1 MHSRR
6 KPAHQSVSLRQPLKR
21 PASSLQR
28 EYTGEEDTPD
38 ASSTTPDL
46 ERNNSSGET
55 SNADHWFEKSNKHP
69 KLSHTSYRDD
79 DPPFEP
85 DISTPSAD
93 PQPYT
98 HMMPMPSALQST
110 GSSSEEYRGVID
122 DLTVQIKKLRK
133 KLKKYERLQDHRL
146 DEEKRVEVK
155 TYGLRTEKK
164 RELEALLS
172 KFTSSLDEDSARIVV
187 AASSSALVSGTSGAR
202 PSSSLTSYA
211 AHGSVPKLK
220 PSDSVSTAVF
230 PDSGYGS
237 LAQGGGKRSVSTSA
251 TDVARRPSQQVAVAQ
266 ARDQQIE
273 SYLQNMSA
281 GLGLLPRPA
290 LTMGD
295 KAKKQLIVMRL
306 EQILGGRE
314 AEAGVHHQS
323 LQQEEVSRSAAH
335 AERSAMEAL
344 GQRHEPEGVRE
355 ALIMPD
361 NEDQDMTMADYQ
373 LEPANRKSTIVERDF
388 ATNTE
393 TPRYEQRPTRPL
405 DLDPDRAQSAS
416 ENVQYLRHLG
426 FTLEN
431 RDMLTANSDS
441 QGWIYLNLMIGL
453 AQLHS
458 YNVTT
463 SFVREAIARYSK
475 KFELSRDGRKVRW
488 RSYGGRLHND
498 GSASM
503 MDTTTGGTAPEI
515 RRRSFAAIEPEPK
528 LAQHIYTPL
537 FPPKHESMSEEGSDS
552 VEELLTIPQT
562 GHSGDLMSALASAS
576 NPVTTHSNGA
586 PMIFYNQARFY
597 TDLSADLAMSALGQ
611 NRAAYTGNKCPLGE
625 RPTLRHRRESRQPSS
640 RALLYTTI
648 LEEEEPVSDE
658 VDVKLDFPQ
667 HSPRRVT
674 FIDDDDIS
682 FEASGLGGVYP
693 EDHFSLS
700 VRCQHNLN
708 ASTSVAAKT
717 SSFPNRLVP
726 FHPSPVKKPNYRNQI
741 LSTKRTNLPPSDLPE
756 PSFGFANDDSDS
768 GSDSDESEHS
778 ASHDVASTTDMPR
791 LVTTSAF
798 DPAHRFDRGYS
809 SSPSES
815 PERST
820 FVRSVSH
827 HAHADADEHEAY
839 SSASSSSRG
848 SYDSTTQE
856 NDHDV
861 HRHGSA
867 DARSAA
873 IDFLAHARAVNP
885 SAIAAMER
893 RYDADVADRL
903 AEEIPAGSS
912 AATAGGGSGWGSPVG
927 AGRANDAPDGE
938 GAESD
943 EEVECGSVSS

>member
-1 MHSRR
+1 
-6 KPAHQSVSLRQPLKR
+6 
-21 PASSLQR
+21 
-28 EYTGEEDTPD
+28 
-38 ASSTTPDL
+38 
-46 ERNNSSGET
+46 
-55 SNADHWFEKSNKHP
+55 
-69 KLSHTSYRDD
+69 
-79 DPPFEP
+79 
-85 DISTPSAD
+85 
-93 PQPYT
+93 
-98 HMMPMPSALQST
+98 MMPMPSALQST

-373 LEPANRKSTIVERDF
+373 LEPTNRKSTIVERDF

-488 RSYGGRLHND
+488 RSYGGRSYND

-648 LEEEEPVSDE
+648 PEEEEPVSDE
-658 VDVKLDFPQ
+658 VDVKLDFPR

-815 PERST
+815 PERTT

>member
-1 MHSRR
+1 MHPRR
-6 KPAHQSVSLRQPLKR
+6 KPAHQSVSLCQSKKR
-21 PASSLQR
+21 PVSSLQK
-28 EYTGEEDTPD
+28 EYTGEEDMLD
-38 ASSTTPDL
+38 ASTTTPDF
-46 ERNNSSGET
+46 ERNKSSDET

-69 KLSHTSYRDD
+69 KLIHTSYRDD

-85 DISTPSAD
+85 DMSTPSAD
-93 PQPYT
+93 PQPYA

-155 TYGLRTEKK
+155 TYGLRSEKK

-172 KFTSSLDEDSARIVV
+172 KFTSSLDESSPRIAV
-187 AASSSALVSGTSGAR
+187 AASSSALISGTSGAR

-211 AHGSVPKLK
+211 ANGSVPKLK

-230 PDSGYGS
+230 ADSGYGS
-237 LAQGGGKRSVSTSA
+237 LAHSGGKRSVSTSA

-273 SYLQNMSA
+273 SYLQDMSA

-344 GQRHEPEGVRE
+344 GQRHKPEGVRE

-361 NEDQDMTMADYQ
+361 TEDQDMTIADYQ
-373 LEPANRKSTIVERDF
+373 PDPTSKNGTIVERDF
-388 ATNTE
+388 ATNSE
-393 TPRYEQRPTRPL
+393 TSRFEQRPTRPL
-405 DLDPDRAQSAS
+405 DLDPDRAQNAS

-488 RSYGGRLHND
+488 RSYGARPYNE
-498 GSASM
+498 
-503 MDTTTGGTAPEI
+503 GTAPLIDPATGVPAPEV

-537 FPPKHESMSEEGSDS
+537 FPQKQESMSEEGSDS
-552 VEELLTIPQT
+552 VEELSTMPQT
-562 GHSGDLMSALASAS
+562 GHSGDLISALASGS
-576 NPVTTHSNGA
+576 NPVIAQQSDA

-597 TDLSADLAMSALGQ
+597 TDLSADPAMSTLGQ
-611 NRAAYTGNKCPLGE
+611 NRVVYTGNQCPLGDK
-625 RPTLRHRRESRQPSS
+625 PFLRYGRRESRQPSA
-640 RALLYTTI
+640 RALIHTI
-648 LEEEEPVSDE
+648 IPEEAEPIDEEVE
-658 VDVKLDFPQ
+658 VKLDFPQ
-667 HSPRRVT
+667 HSPRRVA
-674 FIDDDDIS
+674 FIEDDIIAL
-682 FEASGLGGVYP
+682 EASGLGGVYP

-708 ASTSVAAKT
+708 ASTSTTAKP
-717 SSFPNRLVP
+717 SSFPNRL
-726 FHPSPVKKPNYRNQI
+726 FHFDPSPRKMSIYRNKI
-741 LSTKRTNLPPSDLPE
+741 LSTKRTNLPPSELPE

-768 GSDSDESEHS
+768 GSESDESDHS
-778 ASHDVASTTDMPR
+778 VSHDVASTTDMPR
-791 LVTTSAF
+791 LVSTSAF
-798 DPAHRFDRGYS
+798 GPTNHYDRGYS
-809 SSPSES
+809 SSPADTDA
-815 PERST
+815 PST
-820 FVRSVSH
+820 PVQSASH
-827 HAHADADEHEAY
+827 HAHADEDEAY
-839 SSASSSSRG
+839 SSTSSSSHT
-848 SYDSTTQE
+848 SHDSTASQ
-856 NDHDV
+856 HAHAV
-861 HRHGSA
+861 HRHTSA

-885 SAIAAMER
+885 KAIMAMER

-927 AGRANDAPDGE
+927 AGKAIDALEGE

>member
-1 MHSRR
+1 
-6 KPAHQSVSLRQPLKR
+6 
-21 PASSLQR
+21 
-28 EYTGEEDTPD
+28 
-38 ASSTTPDL
+38 
-46 ERNNSSGET
+46 
-55 SNADHWFEKSNKHP
+55 
-69 KLSHTSYRDD
+69 
-79 DPPFEP
+79 
-85 DISTPSAD
+85 
-93 PQPYT
+93 
-98 HMMPMPSALQST
+98 MMPMPSALQST

-172 KFTSSLDEDSARIVV
+172 KFTSSLDEDSPRVVV

-202 PSSSLTSYA
+202 PGSSLTSYA

-230 PDSGYGS
+230 ADSGYGS
-237 LAQGGGKRSVSTSA
+237 LAHSGGKRSVSTSA

-273 SYLQNMSA
+273 SYLQDMSA

-344 GQRHEPEGVRE
+344 GQRHAPEGVRE

-373 LEPANRKSTIVERDF
+373 LEPTNKKGTIVERDF
-388 ATNTE
+388 ATGSE
-393 TPRYEQRPTRPL
+393 TSRFEQRPTRPL

-426 FTLEN
+426 FTLDN

-488 RSYGGRLHND
+488 RSYGARSYND
-498 GSASM
+498 PPASM
-503 MDTTTGGTAPEI
+503 MDPATGVPVPEV
-515 RRRSFAAIEPEPK
+515 RRRSFAAIEPEAK

-537 FPPKHESMSEEGSDS
+537 FPSKQEVMSEEGSDS
-552 VEELLTIPQT
+552 VEDLLTIPQT
-562 GHSGDLMSALASAS
+562 GHSGDLMSALASGS
-576 NPVTTHSNGA
+576 NPMTTHSNDA

-597 TDLSADLAMSALGQ
+597 TDLSADPAMTTLSQ
-611 NRAAYTGNKCPLGE
+611 NRPVHTGNRCPLGE
-625 RPTLRHRRESRQPSS
+625 RHTLRYRRESRQPSS

-648 LEEEEPVSDE
+648 PEEAEPVGDD
-658 VDVKLDFPQ
+658 VDVKIDFPQ

-674 FIDDDDIS
+674 FIEDDDIS

-708 ASTSVAAKT
+708 ASTSVAVKT
-717 SSFPNRLVP
+717 SSFPNRLFP
-726 FHPSPVKKPNYRNQI
+726 FHPSPVKKPNYRNQV
-741 LSTKRTNLPPSDLPE
+741 LSTKRTNLPPSELPE

-778 ASHDVASTTDMPR
+778 ASHDVASTTEMPR

-820 FVRSVSH
+820 LVRSVSH
-827 HAHADADEHEAY
+827 HAHADEDEAY
-839 SSASSSSRG
+839 SSASSSSRT
-848 SYDSTTQE
+848 SYDSTMSE
-856 NDHDV
+856 HDHDV

-927 AGRANDAPDGE
+927 AGRANDAPEGE
-938 GAESD
+938 SAESD